1 MPRIQMSIKPT
12 YTLTP
17 NQKKKLLEKQAFEA
31 EATENSGKKP
41 TIFIFMGIGVILIAA
56 IAGIVF
62 AMSNGEK
69 IDNPSISVFT
79 DNSDTSNTDVI
90 SNVNMKPKS
99 ETKPVEDKVKDI
111 LEPTPKHEDVVKTEN
126 KIISLDTNTKF
137 AQNFFAKVSLIE
149 PGIPQTLKREMLNS
163 WALKVAKISMSWR
176 DFSENAKENARWGIS
191 RKAAEL
197 ADDWGYLAEV
207 FSKNVTPDDR
217 EYLRDIVADIIKR
230 EATLKKQC
238 SN

>member
-12 YTLTP
+12 YSLTP

-31 EATENSGKKP
+31 EVTEKTGKKP
-41 TIFIFMGIGVILIAA
+41 AVFIFMGVGVVIIAA
-56 IAGIVF
+56 IAGVVLS
-62 AMSNGEK
+62 MGDGKTTSST
-69 IDNPSISVFT
+69 DVSVFT
-79 DNSDTSNTDVI
+79 PTHNDSNTDTI
-90 SNVNMKPKS
+90 SNVKINIKPDA
-99 ETKPVEDKVKDI
+99 KPVEPDVKKSDKQETSLDTK
-111 LEPTPKHEDVVKTEN
+111 VKTEN
-126 KIISLDTNTKF
+126 KIISLNTNTEF
-137 AQNFFAKVSLIE
+137 AQNFFEKVSLIE
-149 PGIPQTLKREMLNS
+149 PGIPQTLKREMLNN
-163 WALKVAKISMSWR
+163 WALKVAKISMNWR
-176 DFSENAKENARWGIS
+176 DFSDNAKENARWGIS

-230 EATLKKQC
+230 EAILKKQC

>member
-31 EATENSGKKP
+31 EVTEKSGKKP
-41 TIFIFMGIGVILIAA
+41 TVFIFMGIGVVLIAA

-62 AMSNGEK
+62 GMSDGK
-69 IDNPSISVFT
+69 AIDSTNVSVFA
-79 DNSDTSNTDVI
+79 DNSATSNTDNI
-90 SNVNMKPKS
+90 SNVEMKAKS
-99 ETKPVEDKVKDI
+99 DTKPVEDEVKDV
-111 LEPTPKHEDVVKTEN
+111 LKSTPKHDDVVKTEN
-126 KIISLDTNTKF
+126 KIISIDTNTKF
-137 AQNFFAKVSLIE
+137 AQNFYQKVSLIQ

-217 EYLRDIVADIIKR
+217 EYLSDIVADIIKR
-230 EATLKKQC
+230 EAILKKQC